1 MATKQGIDLSYVQ
14 TNVDYKKLKAA
25 GIDFA
30 IIRAGYGR
38 DLSQKDTMFEKHYKG
53 CKDAGIKVGA
63 YWFSYAVSESDA
75 VTEANTCLNI
85 IKGKTFEYPIY
96 YDVENQ
102 SQFARG
108 KSFCDSITKA
118 FLSKLESAGYYV
130 GLYTSRYPAQTYF
143 SQSVL
148 NKYALWLA
156 EYGSKLNYSGTY
168 GMWQNSSTYRVNG
181 INGDVDHDYCYVD
194 YPTIIKNGGYNGYKK
209 PTPAKT
215 KKTLDTK
222 GYKKGCQPTT
232 GVYAVKKLITLAY
245 KKQIITQS
253 VNNDKIFGNGTEKAV
268 NQLLKKWGY
277 KENGIAG
284 DNFVEK
290 LEKILE

>member
-1 MATKQGIDLSYVQ
+1 MATKQGLDLSYAQ
-14 TNVDYKKLKAA
+14 PNVDYKKLKAA
-25 GIDFA
+25 GIDFV

-63 YWFSYAVSESDA
+63 YWFSYAVSEADA
-75 VTEANTCLNI
+75 VTEANTCISI

-96 YDVENQ
+96 YDVELQ
-102 SQFARG
+102 SQFAKG

-168 GMWQNSSTYRVNG
+168 GMWQNSSTYKVNG
-181 INGDVDHDYCYVD
+181 INGNVDHDYCYVD
-194 YPTIIKNGGYNGYKK
+194 YPTIIKKGGYNGYKK
-209 PTPAKT
+209 PTPP
-215 KKTLDTK
+215 KKVLDTK
-222 GYKKGCQPTT
+222 GYEKGDNTI
-232 GVYAVKKLITLAY
+232 GVLSMKQLIILA
-245 KKQIITQS
+245 KDKGLITQS
-253 VNNDKIFGNGTEKAV
+253 VNNDSIFGDGTEKAV

-277 KENGIAG
+277 KETGIAG
-284 DNFVEK
+284 ENFIKK
-290 LEKILE
+290 LGTALK

>member
-1 MATKQGIDLSYVQ
+1 MATKQGLDLSYAQ

-25 GIDFA
+25 GIDFV

-63 YWFSYAVSESDA
+63 YWFSYAVSEADA
-75 VTEANTCLNI
+75 VTEANTCISI

-96 YDVENQ
+96 YDVELQ
-102 SQFARG
+102 SQFAKG

-168 GMWQNSSTYRVNG
+168 GMWQNSSTYKVNG

-209 PTPAKT
+209 PTPPKT

-222 GYKKGCQPTT
+222 GYEKGDNTI
-232 GVYAVKKLITLAY
+232 GVLSMKQLIILA
-245 KKQIITQS
+245 KNKGLITQS
-253 VNNDKIFGNGTEKAV
+253 VNNDTIFGDGTEKAV

-277 KENGIAG
+277 KETGIAG
-284 DNFVEK
+284 ENFIKK
-290 LEKILE
+290 LGIALK

>member
-1 MATKQGIDLSYVQ
+1 MATKQGLDLSYAQ
-14 TNVDYKKLKAA
+14 PNVDYKKLKAA
-25 GIDFA
+25 GIDFV

-63 YWFSYAVSESDA
+63 YWFSYAVSEADA
-75 VTEANTCLNI
+75 VTEANTCLSV

-96 YDVENQ
+96 YDVELQ
-102 SQFARG
+102 SQFAKG

-118 FLSKLESAGYYV
+118 FLSKLESVGYYV
-130 GLYTSRYPAQTYF
+130 GLYTSRYFAQTYF

-168 GMWQNSSTYRVNG
+168 GMWQNSSTYKVNG

-209 PTPAKT
+209 PTPT
-215 KKTLDTK
+215 KKVLDTK
-222 GYKKGCQPTT
+222 GYEKGDNTI
-232 GVYAVKKLITLAY
+232 GVLSMKQLIILA
-245 KKQIITQS
+245 KDKGLITQS
-253 VNNDKIFGNGTEKAV
+253 VNNDSIFGDGTEKAV

-277 KENGIAG
+277 KETGIAG
-284 DNFVEK
+284 ENFIKK
-290 LEKILE
+290 LGTVLK